1 MRIRF
6 ITNGIL
12 SERGEDGA
20 EIDLIL
26 CGLLG
31 VGEISYE
38 KELSGESDFFER
50 NAKLSKAE
58 KNVVVCGCITNSRG
72 HKRKSALV
80 AENGK
85 LLGVSDMVNV
95 IDGRYGSGAE
105 LRIYPTKIGKMGVV
119 VGEDLYFSE
128 TVKSLV
134 VCGSDFIV
142 CPFAPTKGELSTAI
156 LRAHAF
162 EFGVPIFFCGKGYCA
177 IASSEGEIVFSSP
190 QNQVVGEYAWKAE
203 YHLLERRIRGKFS

>member
-6 ITNGIL
+6 INKGGL
-12 SERGEDGA
+12 VQESA
-20 EIDLIL
+20 EKEGVDLT
-26 CGLLG
+26 LLG
-31 VGEISYE
+31 FSGIGEVSYE
-38 KELSGESDFFER
+38 KELSGESDFFE
-50 NAKLSKAE
+50 NGAKLSKIE

-85 LLGVSDMVNV
+85 LLGVSDMVNS

-105 LRIYPTKIGKMGVV
+105 LRIYPTQIGKMGVL

-142 CPFAPTKGELSTAI
+142 CPLAPTKGELPLVL

-162 EFGVPIFFCGKGYCA
+162 QFGVPIFFCGRGYSA
-177 IASSEGEIVFSSP
+177 IASNEGEIIFSSP
-190 QNQVVGEYAWKAE
+190 QSQALGEYEWKTE
-203 YHLLERRIRGKFS
+203 YHLLERRVRGKFS